1 MDLTYLAHEIINPL
15 NIIVGCAEL
24 SKLENLDTP
33 IKNHLNE
40 IIKQSMWCCK
50 ILENKMK
57 DSIDASAFNIISK
70 LETIISDLHNH
81 PVVEQNKINIIFN
94 KKNIKKTKTIS
105 SNLVITCDPLY
116 FKIIIN
122 NLILNAIKHGD
133 KENNKNIS
141 ITLSLKDDNYIIEIN
156 NHVISDKKGVKE
168 NLYHELNTCHNSY
181 GQGLHLVDKLIS
193 KLSGKWFL
201 HQEDNYI
208 KSNIILPVR

>member
-24 SKLENLDTP
+24 SKLEDLDP
-33 IKNHLNE
+33 LIKNHLNE
-40 IIKQSMWCCK
+40 IIKQSMWCCQ

-57 DSIDASAFNIISK
+57 DSVDASAFDIISK
-70 LETIISDLHNH
+70 LENIIGDLQNH
-81 PVVEQNKINIIFN
+81 PIVEQNNINIIFN
-94 KKNIKKTKTIS
+94 KKNIKHIKTS
-105 SNLVITCDPLY
+105 SSTLVITCDPLY

-122 NLILNAIKHGD
+122 NLILNAIKHGAQ
-133 KENNKNIS
+133 ENNKNIN

-156 NHVISDKKGVKE
+156 NYVISDKESNKSD
-168 NLYHELNTCHNSY
+168 LYHELSACHNSY

-193 KLSGKWFL
+193 KLAGKWFL
-201 HQEDNYI
+201 HQEDNFI

>member
-1 MDLTYLAHEIINPL
+1 MELTYLAHEIINPL

-24 SKLENLDTP
+24 SKLEDLDP
-33 IKNHLNE
+33 LIKNHLNE
-40 IIKQSMWCCK
+40 IIKQSMWCCQ

-57 DSIDASAFNIISK
+57 DSVDASAFNIISK
-70 LETIISDLHNH
+70 LENIIGDLQNH
-81 PVVEQNKINIIFN
+81 PIVEKNNINIIFN
-94 KKNIKKTKTIS
+94 KKNIKSIKSLS

-116 FKIIIN
+116 FKIVIN

-133 KENNKNIS
+133 QENNKNIN
-141 ITLSLKDDNYIIEIN
+141 INLSLKNNNYIIEIN
-156 NHVISDKKGVKE
+156 NHITSHNICDKS
-168 NLYHELNTCHNSY
+168 NLNNEVSACNNSY

-201 HQEDNYI
+201 HQEDNFV

>member
-24 SKLENLDTP
+24 SKLEDLDTP

-40 IIKQSMWCCK
+40 IIKQSMWCCQ

-57 DSIDASAFNIISK
+57 DSVNTSAFNIISK
-70 LETIISDLHNH
+70 LESIISDLRNH
-81 PVVEQNKINIIFN
+81 PVVEKNKINIIFN

-156 NHVISDKKGVKE
+156 NHILSDKKGVKR
-168 NLYHELNTCHNSY
+168 NLYHELKTCENSY
-181 GQGLHLVDKLIS
+181 GKGLHLVDKLIS

-201 HQEDNYI
+201 HQEDDFI